1 MREEREN
8 ETFGCCCFK
17 TGSLYQDMPVLPFED
32 QDLLNFLILA
42 DFQGWSFSSKTDESL
57 LHFKL
62 LTLHD
67 FLVSALVLVSTVY
80 KVLSC

>member
-17 TGSLYQDMPVLPFED
+17 TGSLYQDMPVPPFED

-42 DFQGWSFSSKTDESL
+42 DLVT
-57 LHFKL
+57 FKAG
-62 LTLHD
+62 
-67 FLVSALVLVSTVY
+67 VSHQKLMKVY
-80 KVLSC
+80 YTSNF